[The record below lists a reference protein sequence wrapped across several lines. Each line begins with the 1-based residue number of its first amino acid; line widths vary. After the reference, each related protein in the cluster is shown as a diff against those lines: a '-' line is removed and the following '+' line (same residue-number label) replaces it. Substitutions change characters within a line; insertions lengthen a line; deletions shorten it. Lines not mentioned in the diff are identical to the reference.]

1 MNKYKKNKQKNFN
14 YVVKKIFCFIRT
26 TTNLYVNKVFVTDQI
41 FI

>member
-1 MNKYKKNKQKNFN
+1 MNKYKKNKQKISITLL
-14 YVVKKIFCFIRT
+14 KKIFCFIRT